1 MGDEENVGENSIIT
15 KEPSRINT
23 GDTVRLLD
31 NINVSATG
39 IEIPEDWHTLLFTV
53 NTVYGDDT
61 VLIVNL
67 ESHIYTRIYMDDLD
81 IVEVSN

>member
-15 KEPSRINT
+15 KEPNRINA
-23 GDTVRLLD
+23 GDTVLLLD
-31 NINVSATG
+31 NINISATG

-53 NTVYGDDT
+53 NTVYDDT

-67 ESHIYTRIYMDDLD
+67 ERHIYARIYMDDLD